1 MRTVSTRTAA
11 GRCNELQKELPQR
24 SDYLEACYDF
34 YRFNADGIE
43 RESNLDAVLRA
54 AAKDTLHQGLGSTD
68 GANQRRDLKGCHRI
82 VLPGTMGPVRTPA
95 WLHFETA
102 TFPPD
107 YSLVEVTMPDHAIE
121 SVEIAGTRVRPT
133 GLPVMSVA
141 CFGHPAKVN
150 EWIQAQRGRQAK
162 TKTTVDLWEYYR
174 SCGIA
179 PGPAA
184 CATANRLPV
193 YAWCIHCRE
202 TIGPK
207 GCVNEDCPE
216 HDSSWLTH
224 LSGGPDEGYLG
235 RVARSIIQAVTPSR
249 IVLFGSGAREE
260 MGPKSD
266 IDLLVTIRDG
276 DRREATNCI
285 LRAIRHEEG
294 QPLIDPYVVHEAQMD
309 QWKDNESTVIPA
321 VLREGRTL
329 YAA

>member
-43 RESNLDAVLRA
+43 RESNLDAV
-54 AAKDTLHQGLGSTD
+54 LGSTD

-216 HDSSWLTH
+216 HDSSWLTR

-235 RVARSIIQAVTPSR
+235 RVAR
-249 IVLFGSGAREE
+249 
-260 MGPKSD
+260 
-266 IDLLVTIRDG
+266 
-276 DRREATNCI
+276 
-285 LRAIRHEEG
+285 EG